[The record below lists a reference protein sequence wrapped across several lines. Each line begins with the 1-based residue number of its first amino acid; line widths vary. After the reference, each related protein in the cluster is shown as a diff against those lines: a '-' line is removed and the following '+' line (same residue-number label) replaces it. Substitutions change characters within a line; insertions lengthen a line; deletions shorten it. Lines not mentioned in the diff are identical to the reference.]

1 MGEDLDRLTSEASP
15 ERRGF
20 SDDYLRGLH
29 ASAPAATL
37 LRTMAMRSPSRPPLA
52 TWARSSATRTFV
64 YPSLGSV
71 GTLFTGVRGRGILRS
86 CVSPSNPSHRAR

>member
-29 ASAPAATL
+29 ASVPAATL
-37 LRTMAMRSPSRPPLA
+37 LRTMAIRSPSRPPSA
-52 TWARSSATRTFV
+52 TWARSSATRA
-64 YPSLGSV
+64 PLC
-71 GTLFTGVRGRGILRS
+71 TLLWGASEPYSPECVEGEFWEVCPEGKGRSG
-86 CVSPSNPSHRAR
+86 